1 MRPPFLRALLL
12 IVPLAAAVSGCS
24 SSETF
29 VTPTPAE
36 VTESFSGTV
45 GQGGEA
51 YHAVVAR
58 SGSVITTM
66 ASIGPDASADIGLSI
81 GILNSFACTALMDNP
96 TAKVGSQL
104 LATTTGTTTLC
115 VHVYDNG
122 TVAADTTRSYE
133 LTIKYTK

>member
-1 MRPPFLRALLL
+1 M
-12 IVPLAAAVSGCS
+12 SGCS

-29 VTPTPAE
+29 VTPTPSRGDRE
-36 VTESFSGTV
+36 FSGTV

-66 ASIGPDASADIGLSI
+66 AAIGPDPSATIGMSI
-81 GILNSFACTALMDNP
+81 GILNSFACAALMENP
-96 TAKVGSQL
+96 AAKVGSQL

-115 VHVYDNG
+115 VQVYDNG
-122 TVAADTTRSYE
+122 TIAADTTLSYE